1 MNQIC
6 MGYVKSDLQMC
17 DQKKAAIN
25 TQADVESLQTIV
37 VASNENF

>member
-1 MNQIC
+1 

-17 DQKKAAIN
+17 DKKKAAIN

>member
-1 MNQIC
+1 
-6 MGYVKSDLQMC
+6 MC